1 MTKIYNWNQRY
12 AHEEPFGNITSI
24 KPECVYCYNNNPE
37 QLESYGKGAWG
48 CVNHK
53 ACAERSAQY

>member
-1 MTKIYNWNQRY
+1 MNWNQRY

-24 KPECVYCYNNNPE
+24 KPECVYCYNDNPE